1 MDTLPAHAPVH
12 VPLAEVDLAIEGM
25 SCASCVRR
33 VERALAEVPGVETAS
48 VNLATEQARVSGR
61 GMDIAGLMEAVGRA
75 GYAAK
80 PVETA
85 PRRPASPPLWPVV
98 VAGAASLPLIC
109 GMAAEAAGARWMVP
123 GWVQLVL
130 ASVVQFGPG
139 ARFYRGAWKALRSGA
154 PDMDV
159 LVALG
164 TSAAWGLSLW
174 ALLHASP
181 ALYFDSSALI
191 ITLILLGKWLE
202 TWARGRTAA
211 AIRALSVLRPET
223 AVVLREGGE
232 RTVPAAALRVGDVV
246 VVRPGERIPADGR
259 VQDGAAAVDESMLT
273 GESLPVEKGP
283 GATVSAGTVCS
294 DGRLVIGLTAV
305 GSETTLARIVRLV
318 ETAQAT
324 KAPVQRLADRVAAVF
339 VPAVLAVAAVTLGAW
354 WIGTGN
360 ASAAVLNA
368 VSVLVIACPCALGLA
383 TPTAIMAGTGAA
395 ARRGILIKDAS
406 VLERAHT
413 ITAVAFDKTGTL
425 TEGRPRLVRLV
436 PAEGV
441 SREDVLRM
449 SGALQADSEHPLAR
463 AVREAAPGVARAEGF
478 RVLPGR
484 GVAGRVDGRAL
495 VLGSRSAAAEHASLP
510 TGLMEQ
516 ADALERSGET
526 VSWLVQSEPASVLG
540 LLAFAD
546 QVKPEA
552 GRAIAELKAAGLRT
566 ALITG
571 DRRSVAQAVAAD
583 IGIDEVQAETLPE
596 DKARAV
602 EALRQ
607 RGMVVAMVGDGVND
621 APALAAADLGIA
633 MGTGTDV
640 AMETAGITLMRG
652 DLRLVPEAITLALR
666 TWRTIR
672 RGLFWAFVY
681 NVVGIPLAALGLLS
695 PVIAGAAM
703 ALSSSSVVGNALT
716 LRLR

>member
-1 MDTLPAHAPVH
+1 M
-12 VPLAEVDLAIEGM
+12 
-25 SCASCVRR
+25 
-33 VERALAEVPGVETAS
+33 
-48 VNLATEQARVSGR
+48 
-61 GMDIAGLMEAVGRA
+61 
-75 GYAAK
+75 
-80 PVETA
+80 
-85 PRRPASPPLWPVV
+85 
-98 VAGAASLPLIC
+98 
-109 GMAAEAAGARWMVP
+109 
-123 GWVQLVL
+123 
-130 ASVVQFGPG
+130 
-139 ARFYRGAWKALRSGA
+139 
-154 PDMDV
+154 
-159 LVALG
+159 
-164 TSAAWGLSLW
+164 
-174 ALLHASP
+174 
-181 ALYFDSSALI
+181 
-191 ITLILLGKWLE
+191 
-202 TWARGRTAA
+202 
-211 AIRALSVLRPET
+211 
-223 AVVLREGGE
+223 
-232 RTVPAAALRVGDVV
+232 
-246 VVRPGERIPADGR
+246 
-259 VQDGAAAVDESMLT
+259 
-273 GESLPVEKGP
+273 
-283 GATVSAGTVCS
+283 
-294 DGRLVIGLTAV
+294 
-305 GSETTLARIVRLV
+305 
-318 ETAQAT
+318 
-324 KAPVQRLADRVAAVF
+324 
-339 VPAVLAVAAVTLGAW
+339 
-354 WIGTGN
+354 
-360 ASAAVLNA
+360 
-368 VSVLVIACPCALGLA
+368 
-383 TPTAIMAGTGAA
+383 
-395 ARRGILIKDAS
+395 
-406 VLERAHT
+406 LERAHT

-495 VLGSRSAAAEHASLP
+495 VLGSRAVAAEHASLP

-516 ADALERSGET
+516 ADALEQSGET

-583 IGIDEVQAETLPE
+583 VGIDEVQAETLPE

-703 ALSSSSVVGNALT
+703 ALSSLSVVGNALT

>member
-1 MDTLPAHAPVH
+1 M
-12 VPLAEVDLAIEGM
+12 
-25 SCASCVRR
+25 
-33 VERALAEVPGVETAS
+33 ERALAGVPGVETAS

-61 GMDIAGLMEAVGRA
+61 GMDVARLMEAVGRA

-211 AIRALSVLRPET
+211 AIRALSALRPET

-283 GATVSAGTVCS
+283 GAAVSAGTVCS

-318 ETAQAT
+318 EKAQAT

-395 ARRGILIKDAS
+395 ARRGILIKDAI

-425 TEGRPRLVRLV
+425 TEGRPRLVRVV

-463 AVREAAPGVARAEGF
+463 AVREAAPGVAGAESF
-478 RVLPGR
+478 RVLAGR

-495 VLGSRSAAAEHASLP
+495 VLGSRAVAAEHAPLP

-583 IGIDEVQAETLPE
+583 VGIDEVQAETLPE

-621 APALAAADLGIA
+621 ALALAAADLGIA

-703 ALSSSSVVGNALT
+703 ALSSLSVVGNALT